1 MRATAEEIR
10 EYMEG
15 IRCFLLDMDGTF
27 YLGERLLEGSLDFL
41 ETLRKTG
48 REALFLT
55 NNSSRAGSQYVD
67 KLKRMGVKDPFLRV
81 LTSGQAAG
89 RYALRAHAGQKAYV
103 LGNDHLKKELQD
115 LGLPMDEQQPD
126 YVLIAFD
133 TQLDYAK
140 LCRVC
145 ELVRRGLPYL
155 ATHPDYN
162 CPTEEGFIPDIG
174 ATIAY
179 IKASTGREPDL
190 IIGKPFQGIVDEAL
204 RLSGHPVEALAMVGD
219 RLYTDIQTAV
229 NSGMCGILVLS
240 GETDREMLSRSKTR
254 PDLVFERLSDM
265 IPYL

>member
-1 MRATAEEIR
+1 MTLTASEIR
-10 EYMEG
+10 EYMQG

-27 YLGERLLEGSLDFL
+27 YLGDRLLEGSLDFL
-41 ETLRKTG
+41 DKLKKTD

-67 KLKRMGVKDPFLRV
+67 KLKRMGVRDPFLRV

-89 RYALRAHAGQKAYV
+89 RYALRAHAGQRAYV
-103 LGNDHLKKELQD
+103 LGNAHYRKELQEM
-115 LGLPMDEQQPD
+115 GLPMDEQHPD

-133 TQLDYAK
+133 TELDYQK

-155 ATHPDYN
+155 ATHPDFN
-162 CPTEEGFIPDIG
+162 CPTEDGFIPDIG

-190 IIGKPFQGIVDEAL
+190 IIGKPFQGIVEEAL
-204 RLSGHPVEALAMVGD
+204 RLTGQPAAALAMVGD
-219 RLYTDIQTAV
+219 RLYTDVQTAV

-240 GETDREMLSRSKTR
+240 GETDLDMLKRSSTK